1 VAEESSAMTRKVP
14 LDRLRELAKHR
25 SITEPLG
32 VSDEPIQLIDAEA
45 EPDILIW
52 PIPRSTSP
60 LPN

>member
-1 VAEESSAMTRKVP
+1 MTRKVP